1 MIPRRLAGLLRDSLR
16 TFPAVALVG
25 SRQTGKTTLA
35 KALAQEHRGSV
46 YLDLERPS
54 DIAKLAEPELYLP
67 SLQGRLVILDEVQ
80 RAPGL
85 FPVLRGLLDDAPR
98 PGRFLLLGS
107 ASPDLLRQTA
117 ESLAGRVIHHELGGF
132 LLDELPASAPS
143 REALWLRGGYPPS
156 LLAQDEAASVVWREA
171 FVSTYLERD
180 LPQLG
185 IRVPAPTLRRF
196 WQMLAHV
203 HGQLWNASR
212 LAASLAISAPS
223 VARYLDIL
231 EETYLIRRLPPYH
244 ANLHKRLVRS
254 PKIYFRDSGL
264 LHTLLGI
271 PDREALSVHPCL
283 GASWEGWV
291 VEQVLGV
298 MPSGWQATF
307 YRTAGGAEVDL
318 LLHPLGGK
326 PPIAVEIKRTATPR
340 LSRGFRE
347 AFRDLGCE
355 CGFFLHAG
363 PDDFPLA
370 EGVTALPLTQIH
382 RLFA

>member
-1 MIPRRLAGLLRDSLR
+1 MILRRLAGTLRDSLR
-16 TFPAVALVG
+16 TFPAVALLG

-35 KALAQEHRGSV
+35 KMLAKEQADSV

-54 DIAKLAEPELYLP
+54 DLAKLADPELYLT
-67 SLQGRLVILDEVQ
+67 SLQGRLVILDEIQ
-80 RAPGL
+80 RVPNL
-85 FPVLRGLLDDAPR
+85 FPVLRAVIDAKGK
-98 PGRFLLLGS
+98 PGQFLLLGS
-107 ASPDLLRQTA
+107 ASPDLLRQSA
-117 ESLAGRVIHHELGGF
+117 ESLAGRLVYHELGG
-132 LLDELPASAPS
+132 LLLQETRGASIPA
-143 REALWLRGGYPPS
+143 EALWLRGGYPSS
-156 LLAQDEAASVVWREA
+156 LLAEDEPASISWREA
-171 FVSTYLERD
+171 FIATYLERD

-212 LAASLAISAPS
+212 LAGSLAISAPS

-231 EETYLIRRLPPYH
+231 EETYLIRRLPPFH

-264 LHTLLGI
+264 LHSLLGI
-271 PDREALSVHPCL
+271 PDGEALTVHPSL

-291 VEQVLGV
+291 IELVLGAI
-298 MPSGWQATF
+298 PQGWQASF

-318 LLHPLGGK
+318 LLHPRGSEA
-326 PPIAVEIKRTATPR
+326 PIAVEVKRTSAPI

-347 AFRDLGCE
+347 AFRDLGCQA
-355 CGFFLHAG
+355 GFLLHAG

-370 EGVTALPLTQIH
+370 EGVTALPITQIP
-382 RLFA
+382 RLFS